1 MNAALSLLLVQGCL
15 GAFDTL
21 WYHEWRARLPS
32 RQLAGR
38 ELLLHATRDFAY
50 AIVFGSLAWIQW
62 RGSLAWLL
70 VAVLAM
76 EIVITLWD
84 FIEEDLRRPL
94 PPGERVMHTIMG
106 IVYGAF
112 LARLIP
118 ELAGWMH
125 QPTAL
130 VTVSYGWLSWILSAF
145 AAGVFLSGVR
155 DLVAGIQ
162 RGSADCQP
170 GISATTITAK

>member
-1 MNAALSLLLVQGCL
+1 MNAALSLLIVQGCL

-21 WYHEWRARLPS
+21 WYHEWQQRLPT
-32 RQLAGR
+32 RRLAGR

-50 AIVFGSLAWIQW
+50 AIVFGSLAWVQW
-62 RGSLAWLL
+62 RGALAWLL
-70 VAVLAM
+70 IAVLAA

-112 LARLIP
+112 LARLTP
-118 ELAGWMH
+118 ELWDWMS
-125 QPTAL
+125 QSSGF
-130 VTVSYGWLSWILSAF
+130 VFVSYGWISWLMSAM
-145 AAGVFLSGVR
+145 AVGVFVSGIR
-155 DLVAGIQ
+155 DLAASFRIQ
-162 RGSADCQP
+162 PNG
-170 GISATTITAK
+170 KNE